1 MGIYQILPGWEVFMA
16 ALDSQVRKKNLCFG
30 RPGGLFNF
38 CFQASFLALSF
49 HSNFQLSLFSSS
61 FLSNIKTS
69 FIMIARETL
78 GGNLQLFVRLH
89 CLLAHL
95 HNASCLLQSTPFQL
109 NTAHYI
115 AFWTLHIAFFLA
127 HLHTM
132 SCTPVS
138 GSTMRLRTESLL
150 LALSSLSK
158 VFLLGLVRSSY
169 DGGWQT

>member
-1 MGIYQILPGWEVFMA
+1 MA

-30 RPGGLFNF
+30 RPGQFFYF

-115 AFWTLHIAFFLA
+115 AFFLA
-127 HLHTM
+127 NLHTM

-150 LALSSLSK
+150 RALSSLSK
-158 VFLLGLVRSSY
+158 VFLLGLVRSSS
-169 DGGWQT
+169 DGG